1 MAARGASSANSA
13 AGSRGGG
20 GKQRFRVS
28 FVGSRVVEAATLQE
42 AIRQVEA
49 LGASDITSISR
60 EG

>member
-1 MAARGASSANSA
+1 
-13 AGSRGGG
+13 
-20 GKQRFRVS
+20 VS
-28 FVGSRVVEAATLQE
+28 FVGSRVVEAATLQD